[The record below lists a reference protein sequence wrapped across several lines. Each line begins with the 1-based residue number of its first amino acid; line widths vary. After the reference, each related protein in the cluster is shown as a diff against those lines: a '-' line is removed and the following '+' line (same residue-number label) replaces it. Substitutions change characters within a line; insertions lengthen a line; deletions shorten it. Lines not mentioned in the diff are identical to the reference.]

1 MKPFSF
7 ILFDIKRLF
16 GHGKT
21 AIIAILSP
29 IPVLLLFATFL
40 IPFLTTDSGAK
51 LSIAL
56 YNADTDEGFD
66 ELVNMIIAPEVS
78 SGRAVIY
85 PVKDIE
91 TGKKLVEEGKVAAFL
106 YIPPNT
112 YTDPMNGKRAVIEYY
127 YSKEHAFD
135 SLMFYASAQ
144 SSLSVF
150 GQGIRIVYLST
161 DIALEKGITEEE
173 VITLWEKGSSNL
185 IDVLLHRGS
194 IIGIDGVFSPG
205 NDYQLR
211 FLLAGL
217 FAVCAYFVSFPVLYL
232 TSLDISNIIGKR
244 NIPKSNLAGYYFAR
258 LFSGTLLIMCS
269 FMIMY
274 PLARIIR
281 RFPVRLAFSVFPAM
295 ILTSLAFS
303 ALAILIGALFKKG
316 HTSLWVGLYFGFVSI
331 LGVVFLISGNTLPKP
346 VSFLMEIS
354 PLRASLSIFSNA
366 LFEMVPERYFMDMF
380 VLLASFIVFTICGFV
395 VYMKRGS
402 KV

>member
-173 VITLWEKGSSNL
+173 VIRVTAANARQLFGLKEQEKN
-185 IDVLLHRGS
+185 
-194 IIGIDGVFSPG
+194 
-205 NDYQLR
+205 
-211 FLLAGL
+211 
-217 FAVCAYFVSFPVLYL
+217 
-232 TSLDISNIIGKR
+232 
-244 NIPKSNLAGYYFAR
+244 
-258 LFSGTLLIMCS
+258 
-269 FMIMY
+269 
-274 PLARIIR
+274 
-281 RFPVRLAFSVFPAM
+281 
-295 ILTSLAFS
+295 
-303 ALAILIGALFKKG
+303 
-316 HTSLWVGLYFGFVSI
+316 
-331 LGVVFLISGNTLPKP
+331 
-346 VSFLMEIS
+346 E
-354 PLRASLSIFSNA
+354 
-366 LFEMVPERYFMDMF
+366 
-380 VLLASFIVFTICGFV
+380 
-395 VYMKRGS
+395 
-402 KV
+402 